1 MRPRLFVMFLVALV
15 CATAVATSCAS
26 AADLSVSSTYLSAL
40 DNGGGYVE
48 YRLTGAA
55 ARELRSLIDDPHH
68 VFPYE
73 TFPGDGD
80 GKVDK
85 AEGERFMSNL
95 DDILT
100 KRQIVLRGV
109 KLDNVDVDD
118 NTGLIGTGLND
129 TRELYIHITFRSH
142 IQYDERS
149 FNISGLELV
158 EAIYGTAEDVPR
170 NITVE
175 ERTFIVAAGIASYE
189 KVRKTDGLLFNLRVP
204 MAAVVSFK
212 VEYPV
217 TSPPT
222 ARMQYSHSSIV
233 GNPLVLAILMLV
245 FTYLAIKLPKALAKD
260 HGMQRTA
267 KMHWAFLAI
276 VILIWLFY
284 FLGGASVLVWALS
297 IGCLAGIYYLSYQVY
312 AKRWRGLAESMAGI
326 DIGKGLE
333 ATALDEAEVG
343 TRAVSFIGTQEPAG
357 PAATASPAYD
367 PGAAFS
373 AEQVVV
379 ETAAAGQAERY
390 RTVQPT
396 APPPQEQHYGMPHQ
410 AQQLAQQQPQPRQQP
425 QPQRAPPP
433 QYAPQPSIQPQ
444 QYQQPPTPPYQQA
457 VPPPIPSYSQ
467 QPTTQQTVPRPMAQP
482 APPPISNGKNGKP
495 LPHPP
500 PPVKMRCPACQTV
513 FQVPGAP
520 RPMPIQCPG
529 CGRKGMLR

>member
-1 MRPRLFVMFLVALV
+1 MRSRLFVMLLVTLV
-15 CATAVATSCAS
+15 GVTAVATSCAS
-26 AADLSVSSTYLSAL
+26 AADLSVSSTYLTAL
-40 DNGGGYVE
+40 DNGGGYIE

-68 VFPYE
+68 VLPYA
-73 TFPGDGD
+73 TLPGDGD
-80 GKVDK
+80 GTVDMG
-85 AEGERFMSNL
+85 EGERYMSNL

-109 KLDNVDVDD
+109 RLDNVDVDD

-129 TRELYIHITFRSH
+129 TKEIYIHITFRSH

-158 EAIYGTAEDVPR
+158 EALFGTAEDVPR

-175 ERTFIVAAGIASYE
+175 ERTLIVAAGIASYE
-189 KVRKTDGLLFNLRVP
+189 KVRKTDGTLFNLRVP

-222 ARMQYSHSSIV
+222 ARMQYSHSSVV

-245 FTYLAIKLPKALAKD
+245 FTYLAVKLPKALAKD
-260 HGMQRTA
+260 HGMQRMRA
-267 KMHWAFLAI
+267 MHWAILAI

-284 FLGGASVLVWALS
+284 FLGGAAVLVWTLS
-297 IGCLAGIYYLSYQVY
+297 IGCLAGIYYVSHLVY
-312 AKRWRGLAESMAGI
+312 VERWRGLAEPMEGI
-326 DIGKGLE
+326 DLGKGLE
-333 ATALDEAEVG
+333 ATALDESEGGPGKARAAVFMVG
-343 TRAVSFIGTQEPAG
+343 PQT
-357 PAATASPAYD
+357 TAPAYD
-367 PGAAFS
+367 PGAAYS

-379 ETAAAGQAERY
+379 ETASAVQAQRY
-390 RTVQPT
+390 GAVQP
-396 APPPQEQHYGMPHQ
+396 AAQPPQEQYYVMPHQ
-410 AQQLAQQQPQPRQQP
+410 AQQQQVQQQQVQQQQVQQQPQ
-425 QPQRAPPP
+425 APPP
-433 QYAPQPSIQPQ
+433 QYAPQPTVQPPP
-444 QYQQPPTPPYQQA
+444 YQQPPPTPSQPSYPQPA
-457 VPPPIPSYSQ
+457 MPPPAPQAAPQSY
-467 QPTTQQTVPRPMAQP
+467 T
-482 APPPISNGKNGKP
+482 NGKNGRP
-495 LPHPP
+495 LPPPP

-520 RPMPIQCPG
+520 RPLPILCPG